1 MIKVEIQSSYVGENG
16 TNISLLNMMLAVDF
30 FIDYLC
36 QNKKLSSILN
46 FLRVFI
52 ISELLIFFPPFCSS
66 TVAGSGIDIYQMRAT
81 YHRKRQQIKKAFLLV
96 K

>member
-36 QNKKLSSILN
+36 QIKKLSSILN

-52 ISELLIFFPPFCSS
+52 ISELLIFPPLFAHPLLLA
-66 TVAGSGIDIYQMRAT
+66 VA
-81 YHRKRQQIKKAFLLV
+81 
-96 K
+96 